1 MRKQIEVKG
10 LEACFFS
17 LGFFYLQLVPLS
29 FFFVFYP
36 LFVSLF
42 FWLHHAAWGILLPSV
57 CVCVCVLSH
66 VWLFCDPMDCNP
78 PGSSVHGILLARILE
93 WVAISSFR
101 GTSPPRNPT
110 SISYISCIDSWVLY
124 HYHHLRSFPK
134 MKTKWKSFS
143 CVWQFVTPWTIH
155 SMEFSRPEYWSG

>member
-1 MRKQIEVKG
+1 M
-10 LEACFFS
+10 F
-17 LGFFYLQLVPLS
+17 
-29 FFFVFYP
+29 
-36 LFVSLF
+36 LFL
-42 FWLHHAAWGILLPSV
+42 GILLSPACATFLFLCILSFV
-57 CVCVCVLSH
+57 CFSLFLAAPCSMRNLTSQCVCVCVLSH